1 MTIDDIKTYLRVD
14 HDDDDNLINQLE
26 KTADAYLAA
35 AVTDYSSHY
44 ENDENFKASADMAKL
59 AIIAELYENRNEAK
73 QDDYSFTIRSMITQL
88 QYWE

>member
-26 KTADAYLAA
+26 KTADAYLAS
-35 AVTDYSSHY
+35 DYSSHY

>member
-14 HDDDDNLINQLE
+14 HDD
-26 KTADAYLAA
+26 
-35 AVTDYSSHY
+35 
-44 ENDENFKASADMAKL
+44 DENFKASADMAKL